1 METFRTVLILLVIW
15 FCEITPSGCRYRS
28 TGTSRAQVTTGVSPL
43 LFDQECRHG
52 CKTCSTYNG
61 CVTCRPRLFLLLHRS
76 DMKHIGICTH
86 ECPVGYYG
94 HRAPEM
100 NMCYKCKV
108 DNCAKCFGR
117 TFCTRC
123 QSPYYLSEGDCV
135 ETCPDDMYPDE
146 KTSECKRTVDC
157 EVSTWSAWGICLK
170 MDKACGFKRGLE
182 TRTREVIVKPSSQG
196 RSCPTIRESKPCKM
210 KPRHCPDHLNSSE
223 PKPAEER
230 GKNNKKRTR
239 KGAIETKGDG
249 KRTSPDGEKGFGKS
263 ENGDVKITGGPRKS
277 EKRCKSRH

>member
-1 METFRTVLILLVIW
+1 METFRTILILLVIW

-146 KTSECKRTVDC
+146 KTSECKRT
-157 EVSTWSAWGICLK
+157 
-170 MDKACGFKRGLE
+170 
-182 TRTREVIVKPSSQG
+182 
-196 RSCPTIRESKPCKM
+196 
-210 KPRHCPDHLNSSE
+210 DHLNSSE

-230 GKNNKKRTR
+230 GKNNKEKNTERGNRDKRRR
-239 KGAIETKGDG
+239 KK
-249 KRTSPDGEKGFGKS
+249 
-263 ENGDVKITGGPRKS
+263 N
-277 EKRCKSRH
+277 KSRRRKRVREERKRRRKNNRRSQKKREKMQKQTLTA